1 MRYEHD
7 FKSRCS
13 RIYFFDG
20 FGLKACNFSS
30 DRIVEGQSG
39 IGITAKE
46 KQRLT
51 KSLVYTDSNSYDL
64 LPALSGLLKTL
75 NISLYLQN
83 IRNINKIVPA

>member
-1 MRYEHD
+1 MYL
-7 FKSRCS
+7 
-13 RIYFFDG
+13 FDS
-20 FGLKACNFSS
+20 FGLKACDFSS
-30 DRIVEGQSG
+30 DRIIEGQSG

-64 LPALSGLLKTL
+64 LPALSGLFKTL

-83 IRNINKIVPA
+83 VRNINEIVPA